1 MSRAVWCTVALAAY
15 VGWGVTRTIAAE
27 KAAMV
32 AARTN
37 PEDAAQKVAEAWVVL
52 ADTGRYGEAWD
63 ASARVFRAAVPRAA
77 FVQQAGAAR
86 DPLGE
91 VVLRTLKSRE
101 YRTSLPGAPDGKYV
115 VIQYQTAFANNK
127 DTLETITP
135 TLDADGKWRVSGYFI
150 K

>member
-1 MSRAVWCTVALAAY
+1 MSRAAWCTVALAAY
-15 VGWGVTRTIAAE
+15 VGWGLDRTLAAE
-27 KAAMV
+27 KAKA
-32 AARTN
+32 AARAN
-37 PEDAAQKVAEAWVVL
+37 PEVAAQKVAEAWVAL
-52 ADTGRYGEAWD
+52 ADTGKYGEAWD
-63 ASARVFRAAVPRAA
+63 ASARLFRDAVPRAA

-86 DPLGE
+86 DPLGK

-135 TLDADGKWRVSGYFI
+135 TLDADGTWRVSGYFI